1 MKRLSTIIFVLLLL
15 LSPKITHAEQI
26 DDFNVKIQV
35 NKNGSIFVEEKIVY
49 NFGEL
54 QKHGI
59 FRDIPFLK
67 TNKERKKFKLDIT
80 NIRITNQVGESY
92 QYAMS
97 NQNKNLQIKI
107 GSASQY
113 VTGIANY
120 YISYQVNGA
129 LTYFSDHDELYW
141 NITGNGWQVPILNAS
156 AEIILPEQIIVSD
169 IKSVCYTGNVSST
182 AQNCTI
188 QNQDKMVVINANQP
202 LSATQ
207 GLTTV
212 VSFPKNIV
220 AVVEPEPFVDFF
232 DTILGKLLLLLF
244 GLLLLFWYVIY
255 PIWLPIKWY
264 LHGRDPKVET
274 GVVRAWYDPPQTK
287 DKRVF
292 TPGETG
298 TIVDESV
305 DIRDVLATVVDLAR
319 RRFIRIEEKKKG
331 DFYLIKLKEFS
342 TDSSLPR
349 NQKAPSVNPEMNGE
363 LPRSDHQNAPSASS
377 GLRGLQE
384 YEKKLLQGIFES
396 ETEVRLKDQEL
407 YETVEDVKKTL
418 YQSLIKNGSFPDDP
432 QKKRTFY
439 NVVAGFALFTGNL
452 FLVLM
457 ALIFGRVMFKKT
469 KLGKEQTN
477 VAKSLYNFLSSQ
489 SRQLEFQ
496 AKTNLPAGRQVFF
509 EKLLPFAVAFGVEKI
524 WAKRFSNLKLTP
536 PDWYR
541 GYDNNTFTTVYFIS
555 SLNSSLNSFSSVSR
569 PPTSSTSTSGFSS
582 GFSGGSSGG
591 GGGGGGGG
599 SW

>member
-1 MKRLSTIIFVLLLL
+1 MKRLSTIIFVLFFL

-26 DDFNVKIQV
+26 NDFNAKIQV
-35 NKNGSIFVEEKIVY
+35 NKNGSIIVEEKIVY
-49 NFGEL
+49 NFGDL

-59 FRDIPFLK
+59 FRDIPVIK
-67 TNKERKKFKLDIT
+67 TNKEGKKFKLET
-80 NIRITNQVGESY
+80 NVIGVRDANNEPYDFTTNRQ
-92 QYAMS
+92 
-97 NQNKNLQIKI
+97 KNTIQIKI
-107 GSASQY
+107 GSASKY
-113 VTGIANY
+113 VTGIVTY
-120 YISYQVNGA
+120 IISYDISGA
-129 LTYFSDHDELYW
+129 LTYYSDHDELYW
-141 NITGNGWQVPILNAS
+141 NITGNGWQVPILKAT
-156 AEIILPEQIIVSD
+156 AEVVLPEQITASD
-169 IKSVCYTGNVSST
+169 IKSICFTGSVGST
-182 AQNCTI
+182 DQNCNST
-188 QNQDKMVVINANQP
+188 NQTNTVLVNSNLP

-207 GLTTV
+207 GLTAV

-220 AVVEPEPFVDFF
+220 AVVEPKEYVDFF
-232 DTILGKLLLLLF
+232 DTFLGKLLIFVF
-244 GLLLLFWYVIY
+244 GILLLFWYVLY

-264 LHGRDPKVET
+264 LYGRDPKVET

-287 DKRVF
+287 DKRLF

-298 TIVDESV
+298 TVVDESV
-305 DIRDVLATVVDLAR
+305 DLRDILATVVDLAR
-319 RRFIRIEEKKKG
+319 RGFIRIEEKKKG
-331 DFYLIKLKEFS
+331 DFYLIKLKKFV
-342 TDSSLPR
+342 TDNSLPR

-396 ETEVRLKDQEL
+396 EIEVRLKDQEL

-418 YQSLIKNGSFPDDP
+418 YQSLITNGSFPDDP
-432 QKKRTFY
+432 QRKRTFY
-439 NVVAGFALFTGNL
+439 NVIAGMALFTGNL

-469 KLGKEQTN
+469 RLGREQAN
-477 VAKSLYNFLSSQ
+477 VAKSLYNFISSQ
-489 SRQLEFQ
+489 TRQLEFQ
-496 AKTNLPAGRQVFF
+496 ANKQMFF
-509 EKLLPFAVAFGVEKI
+509 EKLLPFAVAFGVEKV

-541 GYDNNTFTTVYFIS
+541 GYGNNTFTTAYFIS
-555 SLNSSLNSFSSVSR
+555 SLNSSLNSFSSVSQ
-569 PPTSSTSTSGFSS
+569 PPTPTTSTSGFSS

>member
-1 MKRLSTIIFVLLLL
+1 MKRLSTIIFVLFFL

-26 DDFNVKIQV
+26 NDFNAKIQV
-35 NKNGSIFVEEKIVY
+35 NKNGSIIVEEKIVY
-49 NFGEL
+49 NFGDL

-59 FRDIPFLK
+59 FRDIPLIK
-67 TNKERKKFKLDIT
+67 TNKEGKKFKLET
-80 NIRITNQVGESY
+80 NVIGVRDANNEPYDFTTNRQ
-92 QYAMS
+92 
-97 NQNKNLQIKI
+97 KNTIQIKI
-107 GSASQY
+107 GSASKY
-113 VTGIANY
+113 VTGIVTY
-120 YISYQVNGA
+120 IISYDISGA
-129 LTYFSDHDELYW
+129 LTYYSDHDELYW
-141 NITGNGWQVPILNAS
+141 NITGNGWQVPILKAT
-156 AEIILPEQIIVSD
+156 AEVVLPEQITASD
-169 IKSVCYTGNVSST
+169 IKSICFTGSVGST
-182 AQNCTI
+182 DQNCNST
-188 QNQDKMVVINANQP
+188 NQTNTVLVNSNLP

-207 GLTTV
+207 GLTAV

-220 AVVEPEPFVDFF
+220 AVVEPKEYVDFF
-232 DTILGKLLLLLF
+232 DTFLGKLLIFVF
-244 GLLLLFWYVIY
+244 GILLLFWYVLY

-264 LHGRDPKVET
+264 LYGRDPKVET

-287 DKRVF
+287 DKRLF

-298 TIVDESV
+298 TVVDESV
-305 DIRDVLATVVDLAR
+305 DLRDILATVVDLAR
-319 RRFIRIEEKKKG
+319 RGFIRIEEKKKG
-331 DFYLIKLKEFS
+331 DFYLIKLKKFV
-342 TDSSLPR
+342 TDNSLPR

-396 ETEVRLKDQEL
+396 EIEVRLKDQEL

-418 YQSLIKNGSFPDDP
+418 YQSLITNGSFPDDP
-432 QKKRTFY
+432 QRKRTFY
-439 NVVAGFALFTGNL
+439 NVIAGMALFTGNL

-469 KLGKEQTN
+469 RLGREQAN
-477 VAKSLYNFLSSQ
+477 VAKSLYNFISSQ
-489 SRQLEFQ
+489 TRQLEFQ
-496 AKTNLPAGRQVFF
+496 ANKQMFF
-509 EKLLPFAVAFGVEKI
+509 EKLLPFAVAFGVEKV

-541 GYDNNTFTTVYFIS
+541 GYGNNTFTTAYFIS
-555 SLNSSLNSFSSVSR
+555 SLNSSLNSFSSVSQ
-569 PPTSSTSTSGFSS
+569 PPTPTTSTSGFSS

>member
-1 MKRLSTIIFVLLLL
+1 MKRLSTIIFVLFFL

-26 DDFNVKIQV
+26 NDFNAKIQV
-35 NKNGSIFVEEKIVY
+35 NKNGSIIVEEKIVY
-49 NFGEL
+49 NFGDL

-59 FRDIPFLK
+59 FRDIPLIK
-67 TNKERKKFKLDIT
+67 TNKEGKKFKLET
-80 NIRITNQVGESY
+80 NVIGVRNANNEPYDFTTNRQ
-92 QYAMS
+92 
-97 NQNKNLQIKI
+97 KNTIQIKI
-107 GSASQY
+107 GSASKY
-113 VTGIANY
+113 VTGIVTY
-120 YISYQVNGA
+120 IISYDISGA
-129 LTYFSDHDELYW
+129 LTYYSDHDELYW
-141 NITGNGWQVPILNAS
+141 NITGNGWQVPILKAT
-156 AEIILPEQIIVSD
+156 AEVVLPEQITASD
-169 IKSVCYTGNVSST
+169 IKSICFTGSVGST
-182 AQNCTI
+182 DQNCNST
-188 QNQDKMVVINANQP
+188 NQTNTVLVNSNLP

-207 GLTTV
+207 GLTAV

-220 AVVEPEPFVDFF
+220 AVVEPKEYVDFF
-232 DTILGKLLLLLF
+232 DTFLGKLLIFVF
-244 GLLLLFWYVIY
+244 GILLLFWYVLY

-264 LHGRDPKVET
+264 LYGRDPKVET

-287 DKRVF
+287 DKRLF

-298 TIVDESV
+298 TVVDESV
-305 DIRDVLATVVDLAR
+305 DLRDILATVVDLAR
-319 RRFIRIEEKKKG
+319 RGFIRIEEKKKG
-331 DFYLIKLKEFS
+331 DFYLIKLKKFV
-342 TDSSLPR
+342 TDNSLPR

-396 ETEVRLKDQEL
+396 EIEVRLKDQEL

-418 YQSLIKNGSFPDDP
+418 YQSLITNGSFPDDP
-432 QKKRTFY
+432 QRKRTFY
-439 NVVAGFALFTGNL
+439 NVIAGMALFTGNL

-469 KLGKEQTN
+469 RLGREQAN
-477 VAKSLYNFLSSQ
+477 VAKSLYNFISSQ
-489 SRQLEFQ
+489 TRQLEFQ
-496 AKTNLPAGRQVFF
+496 ANKQMFF
-509 EKLLPFAVAFGVEKI
+509 EKLLPFAVAFGVEKV

-541 GYDNNTFTTVYFIS
+541 GYGNNTFTTAYFIS
-555 SLNSSLNSFSSVSR
+555 SLNSSLNSFSSVSQ
-569 PPTSSTSTSGFSS
+569 PPTPTTSTSGFSS